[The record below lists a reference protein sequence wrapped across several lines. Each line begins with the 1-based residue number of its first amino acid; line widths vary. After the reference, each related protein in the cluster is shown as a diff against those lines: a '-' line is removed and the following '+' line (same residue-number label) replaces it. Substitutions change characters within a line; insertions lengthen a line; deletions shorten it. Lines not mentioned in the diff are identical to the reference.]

1 MHFDYDIL
9 QATFFFTPDG
19 LIVLKALLNVY
30 HMRLVRF
37 HSICIFIILLTYF
50 VSSEVNKSEVEISY
64 DIYC

>member
-1 MHFDYDIL
+1 MHFDYDIS
-9 QATFFFTPDG
+9 QATFFTPDG

-30 HMRLVRF
+30 HVRLVRF